1 MLLDLDDADVDLI
14 RESLRYSK
22 HHVREAQGTP
32 YDVRQDKLRRIEE
45 VEAKIRALRAA
56 KRKH

>member
-1 MLLDLDDADVDLI
+1 MTLDLTDDDIDLI

-32 YDVRQDKLRRIEE
+32 YEVRQDKLRKIEE
-45 VEAKIRALRAA
+45 VEAKIREARSAT
-56 KRKH
+56 R